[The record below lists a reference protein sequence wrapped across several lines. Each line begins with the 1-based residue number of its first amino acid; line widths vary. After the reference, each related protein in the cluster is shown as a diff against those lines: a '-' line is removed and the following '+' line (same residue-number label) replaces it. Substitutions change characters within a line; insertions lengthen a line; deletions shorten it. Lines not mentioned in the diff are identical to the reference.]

1 VAWLGPPVS
10 AIKNMGDKIQSKV
23 IAEEAGVSIIPG
35 YDGEI
40 ESLEHAIKVSNDI
53 GYPVLV
59 KAAAGGG
66 GKGMRTCYNDQE
78 VKEAYP
84 MAKSEALKFFAD
96 DRLLVEKY
104 IENPHH
110 IEFQVL
116 CAPPPGL
123 DKPEK
128 PEDLRVVVF
137 PERECSIQRRNQK
150 VVEESPSCL
159 LTQETRLKMVEQVK
173 RLCQKV
179 GYQSAGTVEWLVD
192 EKQNFYFLEMNTRL
206 QVEHPITEAVT
217 GVDLVKGML
226 WVGAKMGLPPELQ
239 IEGDLMPHK
248 GHAIEARI
256 YAEDPLRGYLPSTG
270 PLVPYKEPPSPAKGS
285 SYLRLDSGVIEGH
298 VGT

>member
-1 VAWLGPPVS
+1 MT
-10 AIKNMGDKIQSKV
+10 K
-23 IAEEAGVSIIPG
+23 AE
-35 YDGEI
+35 
-40 ESLEHAIKVSNDI
+40 
-53 GYPVLV
+53 
-59 KAAAGGG
+59 
-66 GKGMRTCYNDQE
+66 
-78 VKEAYP
+78 
-84 MAKSEALKFFAD
+84 AKKFFAD

-116 CAPPPGL
+116 CSPPAGL
-123 DKPEK
+123 AKPEK
-128 PEDLRVVVF
+128 PEDLQVVVF

-159 LTQETRLKMVEQVK
+159 LTEETRMKMVAQVK
-173 RLCQKV
+173 KLCQKV

-192 EKQNFYFLEMNTRL
+192 ENQNFYFLEMNTRL

-226 WVGAKMGLPPELQ
+226 WVGAKMGLPPEFQ
-239 IEGDLMPHK
+239 IEGDLMPYK

-256 YAEDPLRGYLPSTG
+256 YAEDPVRGYLPSTG
-270 PLVPYKEPPSPAKGS
+270 PLIPYKEPPAPGVGE

-298 VGT
+298 VGK